1 VRRLIVN
8 GDDFGASDGVNRG
21 VIDAHRTGIL
31 TSASLMVDG
40 VAAAAAARLARD
52 CPRLGLGLHVVA
64 APGAGDA
71 SLHAELERQL
81 ERFVTLTGRS
91 PTHVDS
97 HHDIHRDAQVLP
109 GFVAF
114 AARHRLPLRGF
125 CGVRQIT
132 HFYGQCGGETR
143 LEQIAPEVLIAI
155 LATEIDEG
163 FTELCCHPGYVDPGL
178 RSSYT
183 VERQAELDAL
193 RDDRLPAVLRERE
206 IALATYGDLA
216 QP

>member
-1 VRRLIVN
+1 VKRLIVN
-8 GDDFGASDGVNRG
+8 GDDFGAGDGVNRG
-21 VIDAHRTGIL
+21 IVDAHRTGIL

-40 VAAAAAARLARD
+40 VASAAAAALARD
-52 CPRLGLGLHVVA
+52 CRRLGLGLHVVV
-64 APGAGDA
+64 APGGDA
-71 SLHAELERQL
+71 SLRDELERQL
-81 ERFVTLTGRS
+81 ERFVTLTGRA

-97 HHDIHRDAQVLP
+97 HHDVHRDARALP
-109 GFVAF
+109 TFVGFAE
-114 AARHRLPLRGF
+114 RHRLPLRGF

-143 LEQIAPEVLIAI
+143 LEQIAPEVLIDI
-155 LATEIDEG
+155 LATEIDDG

-193 RDDRLPAVLRERE
+193 RDDRLPAVLRERA

-216 QP
+216 ER